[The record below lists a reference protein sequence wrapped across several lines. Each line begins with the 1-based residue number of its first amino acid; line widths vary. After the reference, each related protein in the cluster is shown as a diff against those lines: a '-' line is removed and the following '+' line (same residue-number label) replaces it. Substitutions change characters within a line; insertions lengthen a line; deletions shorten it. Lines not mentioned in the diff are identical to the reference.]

1 MELDDAFANAAYIQ
15 GGAEYPARW
24 QANAAAFRALGN
36 AKLDIPYG
44 EGERSAFDLF
54 VPRETP
60 KGLVIFVHGGYWLR
74 FDRKFWS
81 HLAHGSLE
89 YGWAV
94 AMPSYDLCPQVR
106 ITEIGQ
112 QIRNA
117 IGVIAEQVEGPI
129 RLVGHSA
136 GGQLVA
142 RMICEDVNEPWC
154 DRITKVVPISPVA
167 DLAPLMRT
175 SMNADLCVD
184 EDEAL
189 RESPVNLKRR
199 EISVSVW
206 VGSDERPVF
215 VEQAKAL
222 SSNWNAELIVERSRH
237 HFDVIDGLAD
247 PQSDLM
253 RCLLG

>member
-1 MELDDAFANAAYIQ
+1 MELDEAFANAAYIQ
-15 GGAEYPARW
+15 DGAEYPARW
-24 QANAAAFRALGN
+24 QANATAFRALGN
-36 AKLDIPYG
+36 SELDIPYG

-54 VPRETP
+54 VPHDTP

-81 HLAHGSLE
+81 HLAQGSLE
-89 YGWAV
+89 HGWAV

-112 QIRNA
+112 QIRRA
-117 IGVIAEQVEGPI
+117 IGVIAEQIEGPI

-142 RMICEDVNEPWC
+142 RMICEDINEAWC
-154 DRITKVVPISPVA
+154 ERISKVVPISPVA

-175 SMNADLCVD
+175 SMNADLRLD
-184 EDEAL
+184 KDEAL
-189 RESPVNLKRR
+189 RESPINMKRR
-199 EISVSVW
+199 ENSVSVW
-206 VGSDERPVF
+206 VGADERPVF

-222 SSNWNAELIVERSRH
+222 SSSWNAELIVEKGRH

-247 PQSDLM
+247 PHSDLM